1 MNLFKPFKNV
11 EIDTRNLQVEDLSPF
26 QSSIY
31 RSCFVKH
38 YDFFDA
44 SENRNFVSSLEES
57 RLTDKYYYGLYNE
70 VQDLILRLIYL
81 YGPEAT
87 DEQTISS
94 GMLSYRANTK
104 DISSGRRTD
113 ISIGRF
119 IKKIAPDIEDHKVE
133 EIVNSLK
140 RDYGVTEYDVQV
152 SDQVYPT
159 IIRRL
164 SNESSYFDT
173 SKQHKHLSNSCMNY
187 DFDELEI
194 HPMAAYNSGDFEAV
208 YILDTDSRLVARTIA
223 RKSNKTYSPIYSVS
237 SVGIRVLTEWLR
249 KNGYTP
255 LWENFKGWVG
265 AKLVLNRCVWTDPD
279 DEDNYFDVYSTPYL
293 DIIPRQYCEITRS
306 SRTITIADSDLDLES
321 VFDFDEDYYPNCV
334 SLKNSEGY
342 NEI

>member
-1 MNLFKPFKNV
+1 MNLFKPFKNT
-11 EIDTRNLQVEDLSPF
+11 EIDTRNLQVGDLSPF
-26 QSSIY
+26 QFSIY
-31 RSCFVKH
+31 RSCFINH

-44 SENRNFVSSLEES
+44 SEILNFVSSLEES
-57 RLTDKYYYGLYNE
+57 RLTDKYYYGFYHE
-70 VQDLILRLIYL
+70 VQDLILRLVYL
-81 YGPEAT
+81 YGPEDT
-87 DEQTISS
+87 DEQTISN

-119 IKKIAPDIEDHKVE
+119 IKKIAPDIKDHKVE

-140 RDYGVTEYDVQV
+140 LDYGVTNYDVQV

-164 SNESSYFDT
+164 SSEFSHFNT
-173 SKQHKHLSNSCMNY
+173 SKMHKQLGNSCMHY
-187 DFDELEI
+187 DFDELET
-194 HPMAAYNSGDFEAV
+194 HPMAAYNSGDFEVV
-208 YILDTDSRLVARTIA
+208 YILDTDNRLVARTIA

-237 SVGIRVLTEWLR
+237 SVGIRALTGWLE

-255 LWENFKGWVG
+255 LWENSKGWVG
-265 AKLVLNRCVWTDPD
+265 AKLVLNRCMWTDPD
-279 DEDNYFDVYSTPYL
+279 DEDNCFEVYSTPYL
-293 DIIPRQYCEITRS
+293 DIIPRQHCKINRS
-306 SRTITIADSDLDLES
+306 SRTITITDSDLDFENA
-321 VFDFDEDYYPNCV
+321 FDYDEDYYPNCV